1 MLAVAEETSATLQRK
16 QFMRAVVQRV
26 TRAKVTV
33 ADEIT
38 GEIGNG
44 LLVLLGV
51 SESDTE
57 DDASSLADKIVGL
70 RIFTDAEGKMNLSV
84 SETAGQMLI
93 VSQFTLLG
101 DCRKGRRPSF
111 IKAAR
116 PEIAESLYRIFVAE
130 VEGRGVKAATG
141 RFQTHMEVELVNDGP
156 VTLLIDSR
164 KEF

>member
-1 MLAVAEETSATLQRK
+1 
-16 QFMRAVVQRV
+16 MRAVVQRV
-26 TRAKVTV
+26 KRAKVTV
-33 ADEIT
+33 ADELI
-38 GEIGNG
+38 GEIPNG

-51 SESDTE
+51 SDTDTE
-57 DDASSLADKIVGL
+57 NDAGALAEKIVSL
-70 RIFTDAEGKMNLSV
+70 RIFNDPDGKMNLSLP
-84 SETAGQMLI
+84 ETGGQMLV

-116 PEIAESLYRIFVAE
+116 PEIADSLYRTFVAE
-130 VEGRGVKAATG
+130 VQGRGIQTATG
-141 RFQTHMEVELVNDGP
+141 RFQAHMEVELINDGP